1 MFVRLGEECSLV
13 AYEIVKAIE
22 NVTIFGDFVK
32 LFDYRTYGV
41 GIFLKSADNRFSG
54 CTVVVG
60 TNSRKW
66 GHFGV

>member
-32 LFDYRTYGV
+32 HLITELMEWAFFSNQLITG
-41 GIFLKSADNRFSG
+41 FL
-54 CTVVVG
+54 VVQ
-60 TNSRKW
+60 W
-66 GHFGV
+66 L